1 MEFIDV
7 IIGLK
12 RFLFLLLGN
21 LSNHWSISPKTPLL
35 VKFPFALV
43 WQCLIIGPM
52 TAIPNVTGNECGNL
66 AYIYNTCTDYTD
78 YNTYKEK

>member
-43 WQCLIIGPM
+43 WRCLIIGPM
-52 TAIPNVTGNECGNL
+52 TAISNVTGNGCGGL
-66 AYIYNTCTDYTD
+66 AYGYNTYTDYTN
-78 YNTYKEK
+78 YNSYKEK